1 MKIKFCKETRQ
12 SLLDLNE
19 SKKVSIEGNILKL
32 IDTEGD
38 PVLDE
43 YVKYSIKR
51 QKELQKKRLEITKKV
66 QNQNKELS
74 IAKAEIERVNEELKE
89 ALESSEESKQNA
101 LHDLDVLQKKSQFEL
116 ISVIVRIALVIIIGV
131 GISTT
136 ILYVFS
142 IIYNKET
149 QLIGNTWSNMLGI
162 LLTNA
167 FSIIGTIMGVKYASE
182 KSSTGSNQDT

>member
-66 QNQNKELS
+66 QNQ
-74 IAKAEIERVNEELKE
+74 
-89 ALESSEESKQNA
+89 KQM
-101 LHDLDVLQKKSQFEL
+101 
-116 ISVIVRIALVIIIGV
+116 IV
-131 GISTT
+131 
-136 ILYVFS
+136 
-142 IIYNKET
+142 
-149 QLIGNTWSNMLGI
+149 
-162 LLTNA
+162 
-167 FSIIGTIMGVKYASE
+167 
-182 KSSTGSNQDT
+182 